1 MADALTVPGDEE
13 QRSKVERNYEKSI
26 FVGNIPFESTAKD
39 IEQIFSKDFDVV
51 RADIVTRRG
60 LSRGMATVEFSSIE
74 DVEKAIAQFDR
85 TEYQNRE
92 IFVRQDHP
100 PPEEKRREPESRSTP
115 AKDDDREPNPE
126 VFVGNLPYSVSW
138 QTLKDEFRSIGSIVR
153 ADILTDRSGR
163 SRGYGTVVFRSTADA
178 QAAIDK
184 YNGFELEGRRI
195 EVRFGREKKEAKTKK
210 NSSFTEGVI
219 GGGEPSK
226 TILSETCPTS
236 PLRPTCS
243 TSLRLLVVS
252 LALRFSWKLVAG
264 PLETLLSSLRCLSSL
279 NWPSRT
285 WIITITVAVLC

>member
-178 QAAIDK
+178 QAASTTALSWRAA
-184 YNGFELEGRRI
+184 ELRFALAGKRR
-195 EVRFGREKKEAKTKK
+195 RPRPRKTL
-210 NSSFTEGVI
+210 
-219 GGGEPSK
+219 PSLK
-226 TILSETCPTS
+226 VSLAVVSPPRPFLSETCPTS